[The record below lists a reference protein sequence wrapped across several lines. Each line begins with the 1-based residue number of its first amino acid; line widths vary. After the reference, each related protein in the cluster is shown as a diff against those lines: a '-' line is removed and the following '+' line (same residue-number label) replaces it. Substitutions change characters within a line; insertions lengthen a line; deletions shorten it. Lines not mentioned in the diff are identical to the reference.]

1 MSLISSTSP
10 HATVKNNTGAF
21 MRQVLYATLPG
32 LAVLTW
38 QFGWGSVINV
48 LWAVA
53 VALVCEAAFVKA
65 RGRSV
70 RFALSDYSA
79 VVTAVLL
86 GLALPPTAPWWLTLV
101 GVSFAII
108 VAKQLYGGLGMNP
121 FNPAMVGYVLLLI
134 SFPAAM
140 TQWLAPEGNVTLWQ
154 SWQLFSEQVPADGLS
169 GATPLD
175 TFRTLAGNDTVL
187 AEQTILHG
195 QLAGQGWEWVNVAFL
210 VGGLYLISRRIITWH
225 IPLGFLVG
233 LTAPALIAWA
243 IDPTRFADP
252 LFHALSGGTM
262 LGAFFIATDPVT
274 AATSRN
280 GRFIY
285 ALLIGLLIWVI
296 RSFGGYP
303 DAVAFSVLL
312 LNLSAPFI
320 DYYTQPRTY
329 GHDKPNRGTGGGTPS

>member
-10 HATVKNNTGAF
+10 HTTGQTDTGAF

-48 LWAVA
+48 LWAVL
-53 VALVCEAAFVKA
+53 VALLSEAAILKA
-65 RGRSV
+65 RGRPLG
-70 RFALSDYSA
+70 FYLKDYSA

-86 GLALPPTAPWWLTLV
+86 GLALPPTAPWWLTLI

-140 TQWLAPEGNVTLWQ
+140 TRWIAPGQTPDPAQ
-154 SWQLFSEQVPADGLS
+154 SWQLFLGQAGVDGFS

-175 TFRTLAGNDTVL
+175 TFRTWAGNASEL
-187 AEQTILHG
+187 SGHAILHG
-195 QLAGQGWEWVNVAFL
+195 QFAGLGWEWVNLAFL
-210 VGGLYLISRRIITWH
+210 LGGLYLLARRIITWQ
-225 IPLGFLVG
+225 IPAAFLLGLG
-233 LTAPALIAWA
+233 LPALIAWHL
-243 IDPTRFADP
+243 DPVRFAGP
-252 LFHALSGGTM
+252 LFHLFSGGTM

-274 AATSRN
+274 AATSRL

-285 ALLIGLLIWVI
+285 ALLIGVLIWVI

-312 LNLSAPFI
+312 LNLCAPFI

-329 GHDKPNRGTGGGTPS
+329 GHQKPNRGAGL